1 MNPDYLIA
9 ENWGTPHDAAL
20 PNTLHSRVVTR
31 ACEALG
37 GPAKLAE
44 RIGVSGIMIR
54 AWMTGALLPPPRH
67 FFSIVD
73 ILHDVEP
80 DSAALRDP
88 LEDRPPGK
96 RPPTG

>member
-1 MNPDYLIA
+1 
-9 ENWGTPHDAAL
+9 
-20 PNTLHSRVVTR
+20 
-31 ACEALG
+31 
-37 GPAKLAE
+37 
-44 RIGVSGIMIR
+44 MIR

-88 LEDRPPGK
+88 LEDQPPGK